1 VTELTFLGTG
11 NFLAPPGRYWN
22 SFVLDDNVLVE
33 PSPTALPHLRRCGHS
48 VGAIE
53 VVVISHFHADH
64 CFGWPFLLEAL
75 TEAEPDPG
83 SRAQDGRTVHVVG
96 PPGLEAQ
103 LAHMLAVGAV
113 RSVLDVARTRL
124 DLRFVEVDETWQQ
137 AGPLRFRAVEVEH
150 VPYLQCFGFLF
161 DRGRL
166 TVAYSGDVRPCDG
179 LHELARWS
187 DVLVLEC
194 NGAHEGPRTH
204 MNEADVRE
212 LHEAHPGVHLVL
224 THLGEQVDTT
234 SMPGVTIPDDFD
246 RLTI

>member
-1 VTELTFLGTG
+1 VTELAFLGTG

-22 SFVLDDNVLVE
+22 SFVLDGNVLVE
-33 PSPTALPHLRRCGHS
+33 PSPTALPHLRRCGFA
-48 VGAIE
+48 VEAID

-75 TEAEPDPG
+75 TEAEADAG
-83 SRAQDGRTVHVVG
+83 SSAQDRRTVYVVG

-103 LAHMLAVGAV
+103 LAGMLAVGAV
-113 RSVLDVARTRL
+113 RSVLDVARKRL

-137 AGPLRFRAVEVEH
+137 AGRLRFRAVEVEH
-150 VPYLQCFGFLF
+150 VPYLRCFGFLF
-161 DRGRL
+161 DRGSR

-194 NGAHEGPRTH
+194 NGAHDGPRSH
-204 MNEADVRE
+204 MDEAAVRD
-212 LHEAHPGVHLVL
+212 LQQAHPGVQLVL

-234 SMPGVTIPDDFD
+234 SMPGVTIPDDFE
-246 RLTI
+246 RLTV